1 MSRSPIII
9 KLKKAVIGGTSVI
22 ISIENL
28 EPIIVYDLKR
38 NKSPTTNPTRPDKDN
53 QIQFS
58 LLASTGNK
66 KPLRTRLK
74 TLRNAKPMNSRR
86 ILTATDPILL
96 LADSNESEVIVQNN
110 AVRSAANS
118 PR

>member
-1 MSRSPIII
+1 M
-9 KLKKAVIGGTSVI
+9 

-38 NKSPTTNPTRPDKDN
+38 NRSPNTNPTNPDNDN
-53 QIQFS
+53 HIQFS
-58 LLASTGNK
+58 ILASTGNI
-66 KPLRTRLK
+66 KPLRIKLNK
-74 TLRNAKPMNSRR
+74 LRKANPIISLS

-96 LADSNESEVIVQNN
+96 LADSNEREVTVQKN

>member
-1 MSRSPIII
+1 
-9 KLKKAVIGGTSVI
+9 VIGGTSVI

-38 NKSPTTNPTRPDKDN
+38 NKSPKTNPTSPDN
-53 QIQFS
+53 ESHIQFS
-58 LLASTGNK
+58 LLASTGKN
-66 KPLRTRLK
+66 KPLLIRVNI
-74 TLRNAKPMNSRR
+74 LRNANPITRR
-86 ILTATDPILL
+86 SILTATEPILW
-96 LADSNESEVIVQNN
+96 LADSNDREVTVQNS